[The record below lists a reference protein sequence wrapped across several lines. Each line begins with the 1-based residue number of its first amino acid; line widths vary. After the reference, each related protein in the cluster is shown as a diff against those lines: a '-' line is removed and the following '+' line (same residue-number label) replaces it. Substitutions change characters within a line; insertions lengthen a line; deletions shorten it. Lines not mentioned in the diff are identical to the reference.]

1 MLIAKL
7 TIVLLLGLL
16 GIFLSACTMTIS
28 VDSLEAGSTTSS
40 SWSKNS
46 ASEVSSR
53 AGVNLAT
60 SQGSGLA
67 LDNNAATG
75 LKRALNRYT
84 SK

>member
-46 ASEVSSR
+46 SSSQISR
-53 AGVNLAT
+53 AGIDLAT
-60 SQGSGLA
+60 SQGSGLP
-67 LDNNAATG
+67 LERNAAKG
-75 LKRALNRYT
+75 LYRALNRYA